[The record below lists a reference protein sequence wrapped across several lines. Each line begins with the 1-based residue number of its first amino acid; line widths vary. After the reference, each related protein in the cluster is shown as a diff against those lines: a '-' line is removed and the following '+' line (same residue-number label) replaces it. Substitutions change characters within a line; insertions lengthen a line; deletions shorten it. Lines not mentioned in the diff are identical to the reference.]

1 MAMDKD
7 RQIITQVAAKIAADL
22 VNREQD
28 TTQKLAEFTVIFSQV
43 MEIIFD
49 TIEAGVS
56 GKTAP
61 NMAEVLRVFPG
72 ATEVPTAPQAPM
84 DFSVTIVG
92 QQHGDLPDWLI
103 AACKRDG
110 TTRVYDNRDGLAEN
124 PKRPWF
130 KAVETGKGYWA
141 PRTRTRA
148 GWSQA

>member
-1 MAMDKD
+1 MMDKD

-28 TTQKLAEFTVIFSQV
+28 TTQKMGEFTVIFSQV

-49 TIEAGVS
+49 TIDAGVS
-56 GKTAP
+56 GNAP
-61 NMAEVLRVFPG
+61 ATMADVIKVFPT
-72 ATEVPTAPQAPM
+72 ATEVTAAPAATGP
-84 DFSVTIVG
+84 FSLTIVG
-92 QQHGDLPDWLI
+92 KQHGDLPEWLI

-110 TTRVYDNRDGLAEN
+110 TTKVYDNRDGLAEN

-141 PRTRTRA
+141 PRTRVKHEA
-148 GWSQA
+148 